1 MLGWNFY
8 MPVMTSTLGLHMMPS
23 LYNIDGTPK
32 HNEDLTL
39 PYPDLSKFSIY
50 SSHTPTYTKDQILNK
65 CEDNLIRQWIECN
78 LE

>member
-1 MLGWNFY
+1 MTNFY
-8 MPVMTSTLGLHMMPS
+8 NL
-23 LYNIDGTPK
+23 DGSPK
-32 HNEDLTL
+32 IFDDIEL